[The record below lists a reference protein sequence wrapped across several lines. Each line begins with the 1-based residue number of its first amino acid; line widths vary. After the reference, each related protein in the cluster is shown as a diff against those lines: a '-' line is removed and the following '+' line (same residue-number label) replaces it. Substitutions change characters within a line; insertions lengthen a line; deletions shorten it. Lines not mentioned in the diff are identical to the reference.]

1 MFFAV
6 VGRPTN
12 NIFCLSLTKVR
23 KKIKIINARFIKFCA
38 TEFSP
43 LLVARPT
50 ILFCLS
56 FENAV
61 VGRLTNNTLL
71 PVIHENA

>member
-1 MFFAV
+1 VRVRKNNIENNFFAV
-6 VGRPTN
+6 VGRLTN

-23 KKIKIINARFIKFCA
+23 KKIKIINARFIKF
-38 TEFSP
+38 
-43 LLVARPT
+43 
-50 ILFCLS
+50 
-56 FENAV
+56 ENAV